1 MSADLNS
8 YQPKGHLPISPATD
22 KPLSNEPAFPK
33 SLYLIQPLFGSYELN
48 PVASCAQASVPVPE
62 GLDLDA
68 WIVSPPQ
75 EASQV
80 GQQGDDQTRKKT
92 KTRKAK
98 GKEVRTTNGRKEK
111 ATRVDNLELLA
122 PIGSDNE
129 SPEDKVLREQ
139 VFDSLSPRLSIDLI
153 VL

>member
-8 YQPKGHLPISPATD
+8 YQPKGHLPIPPGTD
-22 KPLSNEPAFPK
+22 KPQSNEPAFPK

-48 PVASCAQASVPVPE
+48 PVANCAQASVPIPE

-75 EASQV
+75 EPPAISR
-80 GQQGDDQTRKKT
+80 QGDDQTKKKKT
-92 KTRKAK
+92 KSRKAK

-111 ATRVDNLELLA
+111 ATRIDNLELLA
-122 PIGSDNE
+122 PVESDSE
-129 SPEDKVLREQ
+129 PPEERALHEQ
-139 VFDSLSPRLSIDLI
+139 VLDSFSPRLSH
-153 VL
+153 

>member
-8 YQPKGHLPISPATD
+8 YQPKGHLIPPATD
-22 KPLSNEPAFPK
+22 KPLSSEPAFPK

-48 PVASCAQASVPVPE
+48 PVANCAQASVPIPE

-75 EASQV
+75 EPPPV
-80 GQQGDDQTRKKT
+80 GQQGDDQIKKT
-92 KTRKAK
+92 KSRKAK

-111 ATRVDNLELLA
+111 ATRIDNSELLA
-122 PIGSDNE
+122 PIESDSE
-129 SPEDKVLREQ
+129 SPEGRALREQ
-139 VFDSLSPRLSIDLI
+139 VLDSFSPKTQPLI
-153 VL
+153 